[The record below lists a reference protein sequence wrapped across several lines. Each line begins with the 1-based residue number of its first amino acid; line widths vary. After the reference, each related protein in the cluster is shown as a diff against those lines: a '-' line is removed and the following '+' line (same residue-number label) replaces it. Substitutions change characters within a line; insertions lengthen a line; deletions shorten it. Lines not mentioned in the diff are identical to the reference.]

1 MLTDKEKWLFDLH
14 GYLVLRRVVP
24 QEDLEHMIAR
34 CDAWHGMDEDEL
46 PSPLCSYE

>member
-24 QEDLEHMIAR
+24 QEDLVHMIAR
-34 CDAWHGMDEDEL
+34 CDAWTHGRGRTAAAAL
-46 PSPLCSYE
+46 FL